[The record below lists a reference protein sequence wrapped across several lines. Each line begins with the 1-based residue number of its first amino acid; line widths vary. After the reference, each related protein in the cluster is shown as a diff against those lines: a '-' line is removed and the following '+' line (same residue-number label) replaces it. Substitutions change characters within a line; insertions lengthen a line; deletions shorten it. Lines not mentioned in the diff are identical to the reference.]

1 VVSQF
6 WLVASEYEI
15 VPELPESRFEKIV
28 VKKVDPKDTYVPF
41 QKPDLFVSFARLAGK
56 GKPSNERIL
65 GWVGRYGLLRKAQDE
80 GQGKDKKNKDRG
92 LAIRELNQ
100 APELVEDFVGE
111 ALQVRSVLDL
121 YTDLNSGTIDDLRRR
136 IGVLRNK
143 RARGGRLSDLD
154 AYFVESWGQEADRV
168 GYPDSS
174 SLGLMASVNLEASVM
189 KKLENVHP
197 SLYSDFGIS
206 SSFGSYKPTPTW
218 ECPDLISAIYLQ
230 LYLWIVEGLPMRRCA
245 IPSCR
250 TPFPMKRSDKQV
262 CSDSCRSNLRNYPE
276 LQRHR

>member
-1 VVSQF
+1 MLSQF
-6 WLVASEYEI
+6 WLVASEYQI
-15 VPELPESRFEKIV
+15 APESPGSLLENIA

-41 QKPDLFVSFARLAGK
+41 QESDLFVSFARLAGK

-65 GWVGRYGLLRKAQDE
+65 GWVGKYGLLRKAQDE
-80 GQGKDKKNKDRG
+80 GQGMDKKNKDQE

-100 APELVEDFVGE
+100 APEPVEHFVGE

-121 YTDLNSGTIDDLRRR
+121 YTDLNSGTIDDLRER

-143 RARGGRLSDLD
+143 YARWGLLSDLD
-154 AYFVESWGQEADRV
+154 TYFVEAWGQEADRV
-168 GYPDSS
+168 GHPDSS
-174 SLGLMASVNLEASVM
+174 NLGLMASVNLEASVM
-189 KKLENVHP
+189 RKLKNVRP
-197 SLYSDFGIS
+197 SLYSDFGVRS
-206 SSFGSYKPTPTW
+206 TFGNYKPTPTW

-262 CSDSCRSNLRNYPE
+262 CSDTCRSNLRHYPE
-276 LQRHR
+276 LQRRR

>member
-15 VPELPESRFEKIV
+15 VPEFPGSPLEKIE

-41 QKPDLFVSFARLAGK
+41 QESDLFASFARLARK

-65 GWVGRYGLLRKAQDE
+65 GWVSKYGLLREAQDE
-80 GQGKDKKNKDRG
+80 GQGKYKKNKDRG
-92 LAIRELNQ
+92 LAIRKLNQ
-100 APELVEDFVGE
+100 APEPVEDFVGE

-121 YTDLNSGTIDDLRRR
+121 YTDLNSGTIDDLRGR
-136 IGVLRNK
+136 IGVLRK
-143 RARGGRLSDLD
+143 KYSRGGLLSDLD
-154 AYFVESWGQEADRV
+154 TYFVESWGQEADRV
-168 GYPDSS
+168 GRFDSS
-174 SLGLMASVNLEASVM
+174 SLGFMTSVKLEAIVM
-189 KKLENVHP
+189 SNLENVRP

-206 SSFGSYKPTPTW
+206 STFGSYKPTPTW

-262 CSDSCRSNLRNYPE
+262 CSDTCRSNLRHYPK
-276 LQRHR
+276 LQRRR